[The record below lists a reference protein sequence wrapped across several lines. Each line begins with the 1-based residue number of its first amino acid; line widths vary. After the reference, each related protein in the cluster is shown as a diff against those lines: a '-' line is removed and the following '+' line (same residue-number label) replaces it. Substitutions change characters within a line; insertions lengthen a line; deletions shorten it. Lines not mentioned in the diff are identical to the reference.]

1 MNFFRV
7 VAFCLL
13 LWIALPLLGQAPP
26 EAVANHFRVTRYA
39 DTPKGRVLEMLVSAQ
54 HGESGKNGDV
64 ATQFEMTEFR
74 NGRTNLI
81 AVGPE
86 CHILSASAWDAG
98 HIEMFSP
105 STNVFVQGDGFFFNE
120 TNHFLFLSNNVETRV
135 ARELLK
141 SSLLSNPRTNEPTA
155 TQPIVITS
163 QRCQFDAVSNR
174 AEYFGNVRIKDQQ
187 MDITSDYLFVQ
198 LNTNGGIDNIF
209 ARQNVVI
216 NTTNKGH
223 ATGSSA
229 RYYTIDGSEMMVLTG
244 DSTWLNG
251 EQQARAEQFTYD
263 STRHTLWASN
273 HVRVRWP
280 NGIQTNPEPSEA
292 FGARLLFA
300 DDAVLQMPPT
310 NGPVESMTANGNVII
325 VNQADQS
332 RSTGEHAVY
341 SREENRFE
349 LTGSPVWWNDRVTI
363 HAQSLVAEVTN
374 QIYHALGNAKF
385 ETAPGTN
392 QWLSITST
400 NIDFQTNLAV
410 FRDDVAVRLSA
421 NGALR
426 DSLDCNTLDVELLSN
441 EVTTA
446 VAQGHVR
453 GETAP
458 DRIGNVK
465 TIVCETLTAHRS
477 PTTLLVTDLQATD
490 RVVMTETGITTNA
503 PRNKL
508 TSDSVVAKFF
518 AHTNQIETAVADGN
532 VVLEQIKP
540 TQSIHATSA
549 RADYTAA
556 NDQVKLTG
564 GPQAT
569 TDKFLIS
576 DADYLIWQP
585 KTNRFGAFGWYKI
598 VPVPVKPPLPSS

>member
-1 MNFFRV
+1 MNFLRAAV
-7 VAFCLL
+7 FCLT
-13 LWIALPLLGQAPP
+13 LWVALPLFGQAPQ
-26 EAVANHFRVTRYA
+26 EVVANHFRIVHYA
-39 DTPKGRVLEMLVSAQ
+39 NTPTGPVMEMLMTAQ

-81 AVGPE
+81 ALGPE
-86 CHILSASAWDAG
+86 CHISPTAAWDEG
-98 HIEMFSP
+98 HIEMFTP
-105 STNVFVQGDGFFFNE
+105 TTNVFVQGDGFFFNE

-141 SSLLSNPRTNEPTA
+141 SPLLSSQQTNEPVA
-155 TQPIVITS
+155 PQPIVITS
-163 QRCQFDAVSNR
+163 QRCQFDAGSNR
-174 AEYFGNVRIKDQQ
+174 AEYFGNVRIKDPQ
-187 MDITSDYLFVQ
+187 MNVTSDYLFVQ
-198 LNTNGGIDNIF
+198 LNTNGGIDNIL
-209 ARQNVVI
+209 ATQNVVI
-216 NTTNKGH
+216 TTTNKGR
-223 ATGSSA
+223 ATGSTA
-229 RYYTIDGSEMMVLTG
+229 RYYAANGSEMMVLTG

-251 EQQARAEQFTYD
+251 DQQARAEQFTYD

-280 NGIQTNPEPSEA
+280 NTMQTNLAPAGIDS
-292 FGARLLFA
+292 ARLLFA
-300 DDAVLQMPPT
+300 DDAMLQMPLT

-332 RSTGEHAVY
+332 RSTGDHAVY

-363 HAQSLVAEVTN
+363 HAESLIAEVTN
-374 QIYHALGNAKF
+374 QIYHASGNAKF

-392 QWLSITST
+392 QWLAITST

-426 DSLDCNTLDVELLSN
+426 DSLNCNTLNVELLSN

-446 VAQGHVR
+446 VARGQVR

-458 DRIGNVK
+458 DRLGNVK
-465 TIVCETLTAHRS
+465 TISCESLTAHRS
-477 PTTLLVTDLQATD
+477 PVTLLITDLQASD
-490 RVVMTETGITTNA
+490 HVVMTETGVTTNA

-508 TSDSVVAKFF
+508 TADSVVAKFF
-518 AHTNQIETAVADGN
+518 AHTNQIETAVAQGN
-532 VVLEQIKP
+532 VVLEQVKP

-549 RADYTAA
+549 RADYTAT
-556 NDQVKLTG
+556 NDQVKLSG
-564 GPQAT
+564 GPQAI

-576 DADYLIWQP
+576 DANYLIWQP
-585 KTNRFGAFGWYKI
+585 KTNRFGASGLYKI

>member
-1 MNFFRV
+1 MKFFR
-7 VAFCLL
+7 AAAICWM
-13 LWIALPLLGQAPP
+13 LWVALPLLGQAPT
-26 EAVANHFRVTRYA
+26 EAVANHFRIAHYT

-86 CHILSASAWDAG
+86 CHISPASAWDAG
-98 HIEMFSP
+98 HIEMFTP

-141 SSLLSNPRTNEPTA
+141 SPLLSSPRTNEPVA
-155 TQPIVITS
+155 AQPIIITS
-163 QRCQFDAVSNR
+163 QRCQFDASSNR
-174 AEYFGNVRIKDQQ
+174 AEYFGNVRIKDPQ

-198 LNTNGGIDNIF
+198 LTTNGGIDNIF

-216 NTTNKGH
+216 TTTNKGR

-229 RYYTIDGSEMMVLTG
+229 RYYTADGSEMMVLTG

-251 EQQARAEQFTYD
+251 GQQARAEQFTYD
-263 STRHTLWASN
+263 STRHILWASN

-280 NGIQTNPEPSEA
+280 GGLQTNPEPAET

-300 DDAVLQMPPT
+300 DDAMLQMPLT
-310 NGPVESMTANGNVII
+310 NGPVESMTADGNVII

-332 RSTGEHAVY
+332 RSTGDHAVY

-374 QIYHALGNAKF
+374 QVYHARGNAKF
-385 ETAPGTN
+385 ETVPGTN
-392 QWLSITST
+392 QWLAISST

-426 DSLDCNTLDVELLSN
+426 DSLNCNSLNVELLSN

-446 VAQGHVR
+446 VARGHVR
-453 GETAP
+453 GETTP
-458 DRIGNVK
+458 DRLGNVK
-465 TIVCETLTAHRS
+465 TISCESLTAHRS
-477 PTTLLVTDLQATD
+477 PTTLLITDLQATD
-490 RVVMTETGITTNA
+490 RVVMTETGVTTNA

-518 AHTNQIETAVADGN
+518 AHTNQIETAVAEGN
-532 VVLEQIKP
+532 VVLDQIKP

-564 GPQAT
+564 DPKAT

-585 KTNRFGAFGWYKI
+585 KTNRFGASGLYKI
-598 VPVPVKPPLPSS
+598 VPVPVKRPHPPS